1 MQIFRIYLRGPK
13 RLMRKRYEILCTVWR
28 PVVLNVNKLRI
39 GSKKKRKSTRV
50 GRCYTIYKKRK
61 AIAMAWESH
70 QLIVPLVTTSRSLR
84 HPK

>member
-1 MQIFRIYLRGPK
+1 
-13 RLMRKRYEILCTVWR
+13 MRKRYEILCTVWR

-50 GRCYTIYKKRK
+50 GDRRLRCYTIYKKRK

-84 HPK
+84 YPK